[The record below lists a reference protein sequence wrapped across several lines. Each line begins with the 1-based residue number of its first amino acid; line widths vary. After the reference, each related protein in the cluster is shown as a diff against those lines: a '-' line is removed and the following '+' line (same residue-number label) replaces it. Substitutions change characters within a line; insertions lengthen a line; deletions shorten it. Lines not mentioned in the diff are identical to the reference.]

1 MVVLDSNPSM
11 DELISITAEDVD
23 RLKHS
28 KSYVRVGTTLT
39 RRELL
44 QLALMSSEN
53 RAANSLARTYVGGR
67 SAFINAVNEKIK
79 ALGMTHTMIG
89 EPTGLSPN
97 NVSTASDLAKMAA
110 AASRYPLITSITSH
124 SSAIIKVRSRDVM
137 FHNTNRLVGRPEWKI
152 SLSKTGFTNEARHCL
167 IMRVNQKENPV
178 TLVLLDGNDKNSNY
192 SDATRILDFLKSQ
205 KSLKTVNVSSDQQ
218 SKVTANSQI
227 QTSPGG

>member
-1 MVVLDSNPSM
+1 
-11 DELISITAEDVD
+11 
-23 RLKHS
+23 
-28 KSYVRVGTTLT
+28 
-39 RRELL
+39 
-44 QLALMSSEN
+44 
-53 RAANSLARTYVGGR
+53 
-67 SAFINAVNEKIK
+67 
-79 ALGMTHTMIG
+79 
-89 EPTGLSPN
+89 
-97 NVSTASDLAKMAA
+97 
-110 AASRYPLITSITSH
+110 
-124 SSAIIKVRSRDVM
+124 M

>member
-1 MVVLDSNPSM
+1 MHIQALKFIAIVLTVLSATSVHALRLNSSYALVISNDTGEMVMEKKSDVAVPIASLTKLMTAMVVLDSNPSM

-110 AASRYPLITSITSH
+110 AASRYPLIPSITSH
-124 SSAIIKVRSRDVM
+124 SSAIIKAASNLKC
-137 FHNTNRLVGRPEWKI
+137 NTLLV
-152 SLSKTGFTNEARHCL
+152 
-167 IMRVNQKENPV
+167 
-178 TLVLLDGNDKNSNY
+178 
-192 SDATRILDFLKSQ
+192 
-205 KSLKTVNVSSDQQ
+205 
-218 SKVTANSQI
+218 
-227 QTSPGG
+227 